1 MYYEVLEQLI
11 RDRASELMHE
21 AEAARLMSH
30 SRQSRRHSVR
40 RRLAVV
46 LELRRERRASAR
58 VRAQA

>member
-11 RDRASELMHE
+11 RDRSSELMRE
-21 AEAARLMSH
+21 AEAARLVSH
-30 SRQSRRHSVR
+30 SRQSRRLSVR
-40 RRLAVV
+40 RKLAVV